1 MKNKKILCQFEK
13 LLSLQVWHPIQLGRW
28 LTKQLSHA
36 TEHLPD
42 KEESTYKVF
51 KNLLAT
57 LYLSKKSKRFKKS
70 ISSMLEFL
78 STNKNNW
85 TTFLDNLSSFQSQ
98 NTLHIQLLQIL
109 LQESISREKAWRPF
123 WTPAYKDAS
132 EILLLPT
139 KIDSADSDST
149 LFNNWLPKQVEELSS
164 LKIAQTKLQNK
175 NLQKTFSQSFMSS
188 LVDKWE
194 KEVIPVVKLKTL
206 KIKIYPNR
214 DQIIILDEFINTSR
228 YVYNRTLEYINNGHK
243 VNFMKLRDLLV
254 TGNTKKGHEEYKAFD
269 LRIKELH
276 DQKTK
281 GDPEQINKEIKAL
294 QKERRDLMKNYDSVK
309 NPLIRDF
316 ELKTPKDIRANA
328 VKRCC
333 DAFTTGFSNLKKGH
347 IKHFKLK
354 YKKKSEK
361 IQSIE
366 LTPKNIYIK
375 NEKINILPE
384 TFGINCVLKTHKP
397 LKNITIKNN
406 VDIIRKKNEYWVHIS
421 VPTEPISQTSLER
434 IAGVDPG
441 VRTFATVY
449 SYDKENIKIVEYQH
463 KIEVLKNLNRKLTIL
478 KDKRIPKRKRR
489 RKKHFNKI
497 EKRKED
503 LVDNLHWDFINH
515 LLKNND
521 VVYYGDIKSH
531 DIVKNGKNRVLNQ
544 AFNDLKFYQLKQRLL
559 YKAYIYGKKVIVVP
573 EHYTTKTCSCCG
585 TINNTVG
592 SKEVFTCGN
601 CDTITGR
608 DMNASKNM
616 ILKGMFS

>member
-1 MKNKKILCQFEK
+1 
-13 LLSLQVWHPIQLGRW
+13 
-28 LTKQLSHA
+28 
-36 TEHLPD
+36 
-42 KEESTYKVF
+42 
-51 KNLLAT
+51 
-57 LYLSKKSKRFKKS
+57 
-70 ISSMLEFL
+70 MLEFL
-78 STNKNNW
+78 STNKSNW
-85 TTFLDNLSSFQSQ
+85 TTFLDNLSSFQNQ

-123 WTPAYKDAS
+123 WTPAYKDVS

-149 LFNNWLPKQVEELSS
+149 LFNNWLPKQVEKLSS

-206 KIKIYPNR
+206 KIKIYPNKE
-214 DQIIILDEFINTSR
+214 QIKILDEFINTSR

-281 GDPEQINKEIKAL
+281 EDDPEQINKEIKAL

-333 DAFTTGFSNLKKGH
+333 DAFTTGFSNLKKGN

-384 TFGINCVLKTHKP
+384 TFGSNSVLKTHKP

-406 VDIIRKKNEYWVHIS
+406 VDIIRKKNEYWVYILL
-421 VPTEPISQTSLER
+421 PTEPIPQTSLER

-478 KDKRIPKRKRR
+478 KDKRR

-544 AFNDLKFYQLKQRLL
+544 TFNDLKFYQLKQRLL
-559 YKAYIYGKKVIVVP
+559 YKAYIYGKKVIMVP

-585 TINNTVG
+585 TINNNVG

-601 CDTITGR
+601 CETITGR

>member
-1 MKNKKILCQFEK
+1 
-13 LLSLQVWHPIQLGRW
+13 
-28 LTKQLSHA
+28 
-36 TEHLPD
+36 
-42 KEESTYKVF
+42 
-51 KNLLAT
+51 
-57 LYLSKKSKRFKKS
+57 
-70 ISSMLEFL
+70 MLEFL
-78 STNKNNW
+78 STNKSNW

-294 QKERRDLMKNYDSVK
+294 QKERRDLMKKYDSVK

-421 VPTEPISQTSLER
+421 VPTEPIPQTSLER

-478 KDKRIPKRKRR
+478 KDKRR

-544 AFNDLKFYQLKQRLL
+544 VFNDLKFYQLKQRLL
-559 YKAYIYGKKVIVVP
+559 YKAYIYGKKVIIVP

-585 TINNTVG
+585 TINNNVG

-601 CDTITGR
+601 CETITGR

>member
-1 MKNKKILCQFEK
+1 
-13 LLSLQVWHPIQLGRW
+13 
-28 LTKQLSHA
+28 
-36 TEHLPD
+36 
-42 KEESTYKVF
+42 
-51 KNLLAT
+51 
-57 LYLSKKSKRFKKS
+57 
-70 ISSMLEFL
+70 
-78 STNKNNW
+78 
-85 TTFLDNLSSFQSQ
+85 
-98 NTLHIQLLQIL
+98 
-109 LQESISREKAWRPF
+109 
-123 WTPAYKDAS
+123 
-132 EILLLPT
+132 
-139 KIDSADSDST
+139 
-149 LFNNWLPKQVEELSS
+149 
-164 LKIAQTKLQNK
+164 
-175 NLQKTFSQSFMSS
+175 
-188 LVDKWE
+188 
-194 KEVIPVVKLKTL
+194 
-206 KIKIYPNR
+206 
-214 DQIIILDEFINTSR
+214 
-228 YVYNRTLEYINNGHK
+228 
-243 VNFMKLRDLLV
+243 MKLRDLLV

-281 GDPEQINKEIKAL
+281 ENDSEQINKEIKAL
-294 QKERRDLMKNYDSVK
+294 QKERRDLMKSYDSVK

-333 DAFTTGFSNLKKGH
+333 DAFTTGFSNLKKGQ

-406 VDIIRKKNEYWVHIS
+406 VDIIRKKNEYWVHILL
-421 VPTEPISQTSLER
+421 PTEPIPQTSLER

-449 SYDKENIKIVEYQH
+449 SYDKENITITEYQH

-497 EKRKED
+497 EKKKKD
-503 LVDNLHWDFINH
+503 LVDKLHWDFINH
-515 LLKNND
+515 LLQNND

-601 CDTITGR
+601 CETITGR

>member
-13 LLSLQVWHPIQLGRW
+13 LLSLQVWPPIQLGRW

-42 KEESTYKVF
+42 KEESIYKVF

-57 LYLSKKSKRFKKS
+57 LYLSKKSKIFKKS
-70 ISSMLEFL
+70 ILSMLEFL
-78 STNKNNW
+78 STNKSNW
-85 TTFLDNLSSFQSQ
+85 TTFLDNLSSFQNQ

-123 WTPAYKDAS
+123 WTPAYKDVS

-149 LFNNWLPKQVEELSS
+149 LFNNWLPKQVEKLSS

-206 KIKIYPNR
+206 KIKIYPNKE
-214 DQIIILDEFINTSR
+214 QIKILDEFINTSR

-281 GDPEQINKEIKAL
+281 EDDPEQINKEIKAL

-333 DAFTTGFSNLKKGH
+333 DAFTTGFSNLKKGN

-384 TFGINCVLKTHKP
+384 TFGSNSVLKTHKP

-406 VDIIRKKNEYWVHIS
+406 VDIIRKKNEYWVYILL
-421 VPTEPISQTSLER
+421 PTEPIPQTSLER

-478 KDKRIPKRKRR
+478 KDKRR

-544 AFNDLKFYQLKQRLL
+544 TFNDLKFYQLKQRLL
-559 YKAYIYGKKVIVVP
+559 YKAYIYGKKVIMVP

-585 TINNTVG
+585 TINNNVG

-601 CDTITGR
+601 CETITGR